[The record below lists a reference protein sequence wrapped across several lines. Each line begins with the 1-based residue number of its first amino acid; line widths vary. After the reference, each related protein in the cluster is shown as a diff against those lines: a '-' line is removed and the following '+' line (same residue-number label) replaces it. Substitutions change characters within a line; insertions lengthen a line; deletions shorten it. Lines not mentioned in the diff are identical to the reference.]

1 VIALVRYQFALLLR
15 SHRWLPPLLLY
26 VAVMGIGAAQGG
38 QPLLDSLGWAAA
50 GLLPSAAWTVRIC
63 VTGEPPAARACV
75 AAASGPGRAHLAAV
89 LAALAFSALLGASGA
104 LLVTGIADPHTADHL
119 TYIPRGPAAVAG
131 LAAVAV
137 SALTGTAVGVL
148 TGPPVLRRAGWSILA
163 TALSAVLVLV
173 TSGSPA
179 NAAVT
184 GLVTGSRTGAV
195 DFPLLPLVAA
205 GGVAALATA
214 LACRL
219 AGRGQSLAG
228 T

>member
-1 VIALVRYQFALLLR
+1 LTALLRYQFALRLR

-26 VAVMGIGAAQGG
+26 GAVMAIGVAQGG

-89 LAALAFSALLGASGA
+89 LAALGFSALLGASGV
-104 LLVTGIADPHTADHL
+104 LVVVGIADPHTADHL
-119 TYIPRGPAAVAG
+119 TYIPRGPAAAAG

-148 TGPPVLRRAGWSILA
+148 AGPPVLRRAGWSVLA
-163 TALSAVLVLV
+163 TALAAVLVLV
-173 TSGSPA
+173 ASGSPA
-179 NAAVT
+179 NAAVS
-184 GLVTGSRTGAV
+184 GLVTGSRTGAI
-195 DFPLLPLVAA
+195 DFPLLPLAAA
-205 GGVAALATA
+205 GVVAALATL

-219 AGRGQSLAG
+219 AGRGQNMAG